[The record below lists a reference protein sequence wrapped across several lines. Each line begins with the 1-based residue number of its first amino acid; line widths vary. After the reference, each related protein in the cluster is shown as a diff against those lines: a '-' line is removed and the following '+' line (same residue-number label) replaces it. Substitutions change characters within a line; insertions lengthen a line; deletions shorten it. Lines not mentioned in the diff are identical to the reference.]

1 MDNET
6 ISIYAG
12 FFSGIVIAGLFNPW
26 DRALYLSV
34 KNATPFLYSGHFSNP
49 YQGFSQ
55 AILQRT
61 FSCGLYYI
69 LQDNAQR
76 WLARTQFDE
85 TTRGA
90 QMLVGL
96 SAGAINGSLLNQLA
110 TVKHQSWGK
119 EGAKFLET
127 AFLMYRR
134 GGIRPFFKGN
144 LATTQRDT
152 IFGVV
157 YETGRHS
164 LKQYVLNRQDQSPL
178 ALPISIACDCTA
190 AAFGTI
196 MSSPLNYVRNM
207 KYASS
212 ASCKAPSTRKI
223 LVSLW
228 KQALRHHKE
237 GLAKGDPPL
246 KALCRGFGYLQ
257 DRLRIGWGTARVA
270 VGMALGQTL
279 FDATKR
285 CLSANFGN
293 SEATE

>member
-1 MDNET
+1 
-6 ISIYAG
+6 
-12 FFSGIVIAGLFNPW
+12 
-26 DRALYLSV
+26 
-34 KNATPFLYSGHFSNP
+34 
-49 YQGFSQ
+49 
-55 AILQRT
+55 
-61 FSCGLYYI
+61 
-69 LQDNAQR
+69 
-76 WLARTQFDE
+76 
-85 TTRGA
+85 
-90 QMLVGL
+90 MLVGL

-178 ALPISIACDCTA
+178 ALPINIACDCTA

-293 SEATE
+293 SEATEWRTNWMGLVRKAFVLLSQSTLILLTNVNAHGKRAQFPLDPCSNKKNRNVFWEYLYEVRPSAKPDLFDTVEEL